1 MGLGL
6 GEVLLNTKTGQYF
19 TPNTKTVTDLNG
31 TSRVVDGAN
40 GDVGSE
46 GKAAPHPSAAQ
57 TPPPEGEGKDE
68 GLKGGEGE

>member
-31 TSRVVDGAN
+31 TSRVVDGAE
-40 GDVGSE
+40 GVGGN
-46 GKAAPHPSAAQ
+46 GKAAA
-57 TPPPEGEGKDE
+57 PPGEGGKRGVGDAAPYNE
-68 GLKGGEGE
+68 GLKGGEGK